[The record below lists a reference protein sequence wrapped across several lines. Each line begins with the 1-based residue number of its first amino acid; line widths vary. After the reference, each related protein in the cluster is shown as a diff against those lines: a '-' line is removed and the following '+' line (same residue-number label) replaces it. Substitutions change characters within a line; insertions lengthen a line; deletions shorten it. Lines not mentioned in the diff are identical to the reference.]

1 MIVSLFKKGAERGVS
16 LRRFSWLMLFLSLII
31 MAILLYTT
39 ISTVRAFD
47 ALSDA
52 TGDYIELA
60 AAADDLMDASDY
72 LTEEVQRYTVMGDR
86 THLENYFRE
95 AETERR
101 REHAL
106 AVMFKN
112 APNSPALAQL
122 QSAMNES
129 MDLMSR
135 EHYAMRLVL
144 DAYGDTDIPAA
155 LENVELTAEDQALT
169 KEEKTDKARLLTHD
183 ADYYAQKTRIRE
195 DMQQCVDTL
204 TGTTQKTREEM
215 EKKTGTSLKWMI
227 ALILLQSICVFKI
240 LWLTTRL
247 GVRPLQMAVNHIR
260 KDEQLPVTGAQE
272 FRYLAD
278 TYNKMY
284 HTYKKNIES
293 LSFKASHDELT
304 GVYNRAGYDLIRESV
319 DLSSTAL
326 MILDVNFFKEINDTS
341 GHETGDEALKKVGRV
356 LTENFRS
363 VDYICRIGGDEFT
376 VFMVNLKDD
385 PEELIRRKVDQINEA
400 LMDDS
405 DGSPSVSM
413 SVGIA
418 IGDGEADSQELF
430 RRADTALYHVK
441 ENGRMGCCFYE
452 KGMKIKENER

>member
-1 MIVSLFKKGAERGVS
+1 MSLIKKGVERGVS
-16 LRRFSWLMLFLSLII
+16 LRRFSLLMLFLSLVI
-31 MAILLYTT
+31 MAVLLYTIIT
-39 ISTVRAFD
+39 TVQAFN

-52 TGDYIELA
+52 TGDYIELE

-72 LTEEVQRYTVMGDR
+72 LTEEVQRYTVMAER
-86 THLENYFRE
+86 IHLENYFRE
-95 AETERR
+95 AEEERR

-112 APNSPALAQL
+112 APNSPALTQL
-122 QSAMNES
+122 QSAMSES
-129 MDLMSR
+129 IDLMNR
-135 EHYAMRLVL
+135 EYYAMRLVL
-144 DAYGDTDIPAA
+144 DAHGDTDIPAA
-155 LENVELTAEDQALT
+155 LRDIKLNDEDQALT
-169 KEEKTDKARLLTHD
+169 GEGKIAKAQQLMHD
-183 ADYYAQKTRIRE
+183 SEYYAQKSRIRA

-204 TGTTQKTREEM
+204 TESTQATREEM

-247 GVRPLQMAVNHIR
+247 GISPLLKAVNHIR
-260 KDEQLPVTGAQE
+260 KDEQLPVAGAQE

-304 GVYNRAGYDLIRESV
+304 GVYNRAGYDLIRESL

-376 VFMVNLKDD
+376 VFMVNLKDE
-385 PEELIRRKVDQINEA
+385 PEELIRRKVDQINAA

>member
-1 MIVSLFKKGAERGVS
+1 MSLIKKGVERGVS
-16 LRRFSWLMLFLSLII
+16 LRRFSLLMLFLSLVI
-31 MAILLYTT
+31 MAVLLYTIIT
-39 ISTVRAFD
+39 TVQAFN

-52 TGDYIELA
+52 TGDYIELE

-72 LTEEVQRYTVMGDR
+72 LTEEVQRYTVMAER
-86 THLENYFRE
+86 IHLENYFRE
-95 AETERR
+95 AEEERR

-112 APNSPALAQL
+112 APNSPALTQL
-122 QSAMNES
+122 QSAMSES
-129 MDLMSR
+129 IDLMNR
-135 EHYAMRLVL
+135 EYYAMRLVL
-144 DAYGDTDIPAA
+144 DAHGDTDIPAA
-155 LENVELTAEDQALT
+155 LRDIKLNDEDQALT
-169 KEEKTDKARLLTHD
+169 GEGKIAKAQQLMHD
-183 ADYYAQKTRIRE
+183 SEYYAQKSRIRA

-204 TGTTQKTREEM
+204 TESTQATREEM

-247 GVRPLQMAVNHIR
+247 GISPLLKAVNHIR
-260 KDEQLPVTGAQE
+260 KDEQLPVAGAQE

-304 GVYNRAGYDLIRESV
+304 GVYNRAGYELIRESV

-376 VFMVNLKDD
+376 VFMVNLKDE
-385 PEELIRRKVDQINEA
+385 PEELIRRKVDQINAA

>member
-1 MIVSLFKKGAERGVS
+1 MIVSLIKKGVERGVS
-16 LRRFSWLMLFLSLII
+16 LRRFSLLMLFLSLVI
-31 MAILLYTT
+31 MAVLLYTIIT
-39 ISTVRAFD
+39 TVQAFN

-52 TGDYIELA
+52 TGDYIELE

-72 LTEEVQRYTVMGDR
+72 LTEEVQRYTVMAER
-86 THLENYFRE
+86 IHLENYFRE
-95 AETERR
+95 AEEERR

-112 APNSPALAQL
+112 APNSPALTQL
-122 QSAMNES
+122 QSAMSES
-129 MDLMSR
+129 IDLMNR
-135 EHYAMRLVL
+135 EYYAMRLVL
-144 DAYGDTDIPAA
+144 DAHGDTDIPTA
-155 LENVELTAEDQALT
+155 LRDIKLNDEDQALT
-169 KEEKTDKARLLTHD
+169 GEGKIAKAQQLMHD
-183 ADYYAQKTRIRE
+183 SEYYAQKSRIRA

-204 TGTTQKTREEM
+204 TESTQATREEM

-247 GVRPLQMAVNHIR
+247 GISPLLKAVNHIR
-260 KDEQLPVTGAQE
+260 KDEQLPVAGAQE

-304 GVYNRAGYDLIRESV
+304 GVYNRAGYELIRESV

-376 VFMVNLKDD
+376 VFMVNLKDE
-385 PEELIRRKVDQINEA
+385 PEELIRRKVDQINAA

>member
-1 MIVSLFKKGAERGVS
+1 MIVSLIKKGVERGVS
-16 LRRFSWLMLFLSLII
+16 LRRFSLLMLFLSLVI
-31 MAILLYTT
+31 MAVLLYTIIT
-39 ISTVRAFD
+39 TVQAFN

-52 TGDYIELA
+52 TGDYIELE

-72 LTEEVQRYTVMGDR
+72 LTEEVQRYTVMAER

-95 AETERR
+95 AEEERR

-112 APNSPALAQL
+112 APNSPALTQL
-122 QSAMNES
+122 QSAMSES
-129 MDLMSR
+129 IDLMNR
-135 EHYAMRLVL
+135 EYYAMRLVL
-144 DAYGDTDIPAA
+144 DAHGDTDIPAA
-155 LENVELTAEDQALT
+155 LRDIKLTDEDQALT
-169 KEEKTDKARLLTHD
+169 GEGKIAKAQQLMHD
-183 ADYYAQKTRIRE
+183 SEYYAQKSRIRA

-204 TGTTQKTREEM
+204 TESTQKVREDM

-227 ALILLQSICVFKI
+227 ALILIQSICVFKI

-247 GVRPLQMAVNHIR
+247 GVSPLLKAVNHIR

-304 GVYNRAGYDLIRESV
+304 GVYNRAGYELIRESV

-356 LTENFRS
+356 LTDNFRS

-376 VFMVNLKDD
+376 VFMVNLKDE
-385 PEELIRRKVDQINEA
+385 PEELIRRKVDQINAA

>member
-1 MIVSLFKKGAERGVS
+1 MIVSLIKKGVERGVS
-16 LRRFSWLMLFLSLII
+16 LRRFSLLMLFLSLVI
-31 MAILLYTT
+31 MAVLLYTIIT
-39 ISTVRAFD
+39 TVQAFN

-52 TGDYIELA
+52 TGDYIELE

-72 LTEEVQRYTVMGDR
+72 LTEEVQRYTVMAER
-86 THLENYFRE
+86 IHLENYFRE
-95 AETERR
+95 AEEERR

-112 APNSPALAQL
+112 APNSPALTQL
-122 QSAMNES
+122 QSAMSES
-129 MDLMSR
+129 IDLMNR
-135 EHYAMRLVL
+135 EYYAMRLVL
-144 DAYGDTDIPAA
+144 DAHGDTDIPAA
-155 LENVELTAEDQALT
+155 LRDIKLNDEDQALT
-169 KEEKTDKARLLTHD
+169 GEGKIAKAQQLMHD
-183 ADYYAQKTRIRE
+183 SEYYAQKSRIRA

-204 TGTTQKTREEM
+204 TESTQATREEM

-247 GVRPLQMAVNHIR
+247 GISPLLKAVNHIR
-260 KDEQLPVTGAQE
+260 KDEQLPVAGAQE

-304 GVYNRAGYDLIRESV
+304 GVYNRAGYELIRESV

-376 VFMVNLKDD
+376 VFMVNLKDE
-385 PEELIRRKVDQINEA
+385 PEELIRRKVDQINAA

>member
-1 MIVSLFKKGAERGVS
+1 MSLIKKGVERGVS
-16 LRRFSWLMLFLSLII
+16 LRRFSLLMLFLSLVI
-31 MAILLYTT
+31 MAVLLYTIIT
-39 ISTVRAFD
+39 TVQAFN

-52 TGDYIELA
+52 TGDYIELE

-72 LTEEVQRYTVMGDR
+72 LTEEVQRYTVMAER
-86 THLENYFRE
+86 IHLENYFRE
-95 AETERR
+95 AEEERR

-112 APNSPALAQL
+112 APNSPALTQL
-122 QSAMNES
+122 QSAMSES
-129 MDLMSR
+129 IDLMNR
-135 EHYAMRLVL
+135 EYYAMRLVL
-144 DAYGDTDIPAA
+144 DAHGDTDIPTA
-155 LENVELTAEDQALT
+155 LRDIKLNDEDQALT
-169 KEEKTDKARLLTHD
+169 GEGKIAKAQQLMHD
-183 ADYYAQKTRIRE
+183 SEYYAQKSRIRA

-204 TGTTQKTREEM
+204 TESTQATREEM

-247 GVRPLQMAVNHIR
+247 GISPLLKAVNHIR
-260 KDEQLPVTGAQE
+260 KDEQLPVAGAQE

-304 GVYNRAGYDLIRESV
+304 GVYNRAGYELIRESV

-376 VFMVNLKDD
+376 VFMVNLKSD
-385 PEELIRRKVDQINEA
+385 PEDLIRRKVDQINEA

-441 ENGRMGCCFYE
+441 ENGRMGCCFY
-452 KGMKIKENER
+452 KPGMKIKENER

>member
-1 MIVSLFKKGAERGVS
+1 MSLIKKGVERGVS
-16 LRRFSWLMLFLSLII
+16 LRRFSLLMLFLSLVI
-31 MAILLYTT
+31 MAVLLYTIIT
-39 ISTVRAFD
+39 TVQAFN

-52 TGDYIELA
+52 TGDYIELE

-72 LTEEVQRYTVMGDR
+72 LTEEVQRYTVMAER

-95 AETERR
+95 AEEERR

-112 APNSPALAQL
+112 APNSPALTQL
-122 QSAMNES
+122 QSAMSES
-129 MDLMSR
+129 IDLMNR
-135 EHYAMRLVL
+135 EYYAMRLVL
-144 DAYGDTDIPAA
+144 DAHGDTDIPAA
-155 LENVELTAEDQALT
+155 LRDIKLTDEDQALT
-169 KEEKTDKARLLTHD
+169 GEGKIAKAQQLMHD
-183 ADYYAQKTRIRE
+183 SEYYAQKSRIRA

-204 TGTTQKTREEM
+204 TESTQKVREDM

-247 GVRPLQMAVNHIR
+247 GVSPLLKAVNHIR

-304 GVYNRAGYDLIRESV
+304 GVYNRAGYELIRESV

-356 LTENFRS
+356 LTDNFRS

-376 VFMVNLKDD
+376 VFMVNLKDE
-385 PEELIRRKVDQINEA
+385 PEELIRRKVDQINAA